1 VLTLRDSSRRPGRPL
16 RRVKVAAAALL
27 LTAASGALAGQTSAT
42 FKVVVEWIPNK
53 STAECQS
60 ITQGNTVSVTCAP
73 IGGRPSPAQNQLLY
87 VFHQNNQW
95 LGTVES
101 MMTTGTVTS
110 WRVVKAGERD
120 YLELVVGW

>member
-1 VLTLRDSSRRPGRPL
+1 MLTLRDSSRRPGWPS

-27 LTAASGALAGQTSAT
+27 LTAASGAFAGQTSAT
-42 FKVVVEWIPNK
+42 FKVVVEWVPNK
-53 STAECQS
+53 NAAECAS
-60 ITQGNTVSVTCAP
+60 ITQGNAISVTCTP

-87 VFHQNNQW
+87 VFQQNNQW

-110 WRVVKAGERD
+110 WRVVKGRERD